1 MHTLKEQINEI
12 FDDTGE
18 HLFEEL
24 AQPTRWW
31 LTAAFILEDD
41 SDIGEVLLRM
51 PDEYRALSFSQMA
64 GPENCDLHDFRNT
77 FRMIACV
84 YYATQIQAEMDHEWR
99 SFLRYRAMDTA
110 EHQADA
116 LRESA

>member
-1 MHTLKEQINEI
+1 MHTLKDLINEI
-12 FDDTGE
+12 LNDTGE

-24 AQPTRWW
+24 AQPTRWR

-51 PDEYRALSFSQMA
+51 PAEYRARNFSQMA
-64 GPENCDLHDFRNT
+64 GPENCDLHDFRHT
-77 FRMIACV
+77 FRMTACV

-99 SFLRYRAMDTA
+99 
-110 EHQADA
+110 EHQRYHAMEVA
-116 LRESA
+116 